1 MDEDVAVG
9 PGNDLDVLS
18 GGVAEDGVVVEHL
31 DVDVG
36 HGGGIVRGV
45 GDVDFCFEED
55 GGRGGLKDTEITYF
69 GGESGHVAF

>member
-9 PGNDLDVLS
+9 AGNDLDVFR

-36 HGGGIVRGV
+36 HGGGVVRWV
-45 GDVDFCFEED
+45 GDIHFGFEED
-55 GGRGGLKDTEITYF
+55 GGRSGIKDTEMADF
-69 GGESGHVAF
+69 GGEAGLVAF